1 MNFISIKDKTPELL
15 LALKEH
21 YGTDASMHQITGA
34 DLYYSDGDAA
44 IYEFKV
50 VHKSNYAFIGNCG
63 VLITEKEEP
72 FKLIIKK
79 WFDKYIH
86 LCKQ

>member
-15 LALKEH
+15 ADLKGH
-21 YGTDASMHQITGA
+21 YGTDASIHQITGT

-50 VHKSNYAFIGNCG
+50 VHKTNYSYVGSCG
-63 VLITEKEEP
+63 ILVTATDEH
-72 FKLIIKK
+72 FRTIIKN